1 MNVTPIFSDIDNFVL
16 PERQFSSTLYLN
28 KHFCSFSSI
37 SNGFH
42 GFGFYCFCILI
53 PIYFQAFV
61 TPLVANQCV
70 HEFLKFC
77 LWLLA
82 NSPSGKKWL
91 KTNLSN
97 HQLRFFPAILNA
109 CESCWVR
116 FRSYYFKLLIHF
128 QLMGW
133 QLSQCAWDWGV
144 SSETLLKPRVSR
156 AKGDGSHRRWP
167 CLLGRDC
174 QLYPKHSHFS
184 FMVSHFCPSRDTLP
198 SLLCVQV
205 WRRDWFSSMAVMLA
219 KVIQK
224 QVLLGLLL
232 LSYLGVGT

>member
-1 MNVTPIFSDIDNFVL
+1 MILD
-16 PERQFSSTLYLN
+16 
-28 KHFCSFSSI
+28 
-37 SNGFH
+37 
-42 GFGFYCFCILI
+42 FYCFCILI

-91 KTNLSN
+91 KANLCN

-109 CESCWVR
+109 CETSWVR
-116 FRSYYFKLLIHF
+116 FQSYYFKLLIHF
-128 QLMGW
+128 QL
-133 QLSQCAWDWGV
+133 WGDSCPGV
-144 SSETLLKPRVSR
+144 PGTEGFPVTLWVLKPRVSR
-156 AKGDGSHRRWP
+156 AKGDGSHPRWP

-184 FMVSHFCPSRDTLP
+184 LMVSHFCPARDTFP

-205 WRRDWFSSMAVMLA
+205 WPRDWFSSMAVMLA

-224 QVLLGLLL
+224 RVLLCWLLL
-232 LSYLGVGT
+232 YYLGAVT